1 MRTDAPKACGG
12 RFDLNLDVT
21 TPPLPCGRVT
31 RPQMT
36 RIFEPRTSLFAR
48 YTYATRCMMFSENC
62 SGAEGRG
69 RTDLAE
75 VELSVLLVGDALD
88 LEEGGVGVGVALA
101 ALVAED
107 AALAVESARQW
118 SAFLFHFNPISR
130 RISLHPSPA
139 FANVK
144 IHTVWNPVP

>member
-12 RFDLNLDVT
+12 RFDLNFDLT

-48 YTYATRCMMFSENC
+48 YTYATRCMMFSEK
-62 SGAEGRG
+62 SIRLGERG

-88 LEEGGVGVGVALA
+88 LEERRVGVGVALA
-101 ALVAED
+101 ALVAKD
-107 AALAVESARQW
+107 AAFCAQSAT
-118 SAFLFHFNPISR
+118 SNAY
-130 RISLHPSPA
+130 
-139 FANVK
+139 
-144 IHTVWNPVP
+144 